1 MSHGLIQQDWND
13 RINQC
18 LERIVTG
25 SWVEYQYIANPSDA
39 RLDYH
44 KRVVRECYLRHAEA
58 GSFDIECVME
68 DIIDHDETQ
77 LEMASDLL
85 VSHQHGDMLD
95 AYNQSYEDLLW
106 QLKMDLAEESGF
118 IFLSDYGTTLS
129 NDALPLFVL
138 NTLAEMHAYFEVCY
152 PSKYGVQGNGI
163 VPRCYGQFDAQTVLF
178 KNLVEYEPL
187 QCVRQGKT
195 LSSPLL
201 CRLDRSRLVNQKSL
215 KGVVSYVNQ

>member
-77 LEMASDLL
+77 LEMASD
-85 VSHQHGDMLD
+85 
-95 AYNQSYEDLLW
+95 SYPISMATCW
-106 QLKMDLAEESGF
+106 TPT
-118 IFLSDYGTTLS
+118 I
-129 NDALPLFVL
+129 
-138 NTLAEMHAYFEVCY
+138 
-152 PSKYGVQGNGI
+152 
-163 VPRCYGQFDAQTVLF
+163 
-178 KNLVEYEPL
+178 
-187 QCVRQGKT
+187 
-195 LSSPLL
+195 
-201 CRLDRSRLVNQKSL
+201 SRTKICCGS
-215 KGVVSYVNQ
+215 